1 MNAQAQTSPRTAEAP
16 APLELSVVIPCLDE
30 AATIGQVVRTAR
42 ESIERIGIAAEIV
55 VSDNGSTDGSRELA
69 AEEGARIV
77 PVQQRGYGSALAAGI
92 AAARGRYVI
101 MGDADGSYDF
111 GHLEAFVDRLRDG
124 YDLVVGNRFRGGIES
139 GAMPWLHRHLGNPV
153 LSLIGR
159 RLFGTACGD
168 IYCGLRGFDRAK
180 IVALDIRSRGMEFA
194 IEMVV
199 KATMRNLRVTEVP
212 TTLAPDAEGREPHL
226 RTWRDGWRSVRL
238 MLLYSPRWLFLYP
251 GVILLAAGIPA
262 MALLALRSR
271 TVGGVTFEATT
282 LLYAALAVI
291 VGLQAVY
298 FFVTAR
304 WFGIAS
310 GLLPDEPRLRRM
322 LGAVTLEA
330 ALIAGVVLVALGLG
344 LSTYALVTWRR
355 AGFGQLN
362 YPHTLRIVIPGA
374 TMITCGMQTVLSAL
388 FLSVLGLARR

>member
-1 MNAQAQTSPRTAEAP
+1 MKAQPQTSPQPAEA
-16 APLELSVVIPCLDE
+16 AALLELSIVIPCLDE
-30 AATIGQVVRTAR
+30 AATIGHVVRTAR

-55 VSDNGSTDGSRELA
+55 VADNGSTDGSQELA
-69 AEEGARIV
+69 ADEGARIV
-77 PVQQRGYGSALAAGI
+77 PVQERGYGSALAAGI
-92 AAARGRYVI
+92 AGARGRYVI

-111 GHLEAFVDRLRDG
+111 GHLEAFVETLRDG

-139 GAMPWLHRHLGNPV
+139 GAMPWLHRRLGNPV

-199 KATMRNLRVTEVP
+199 KATMQNLRVTEVP

-251 GVILLAAGIPA
+251 GAFLLVAGLVAMVLLAPGQ
-262 MALLALRSR
+262 R
-271 TVGGVTFEATT
+271 TVGGVTFDVTT
-282 LLYAALAVI
+282 LLYAALAVVI
-291 VGLQAVY
+291 GLQAVY

-304 WFGIAS
+304 WFGIAA
-310 GLLPDEPRLRRM
+310 GLLPDEPRLRR
-322 LGAVTLEA
+322 LVNAVKLEV
-330 ALIAGVVLVALGLG
+330 ALVAGVVLVAIGLG
-344 LSTYALVTWRR
+344 LSIYALTTWRR
-355 AGFGQLN
+355 AGFGRLS

-374 TMITCGMQTVLSAL
+374 TMIMCGMQTVLSAL